1 MSRFDFKGEI
11 FQELLAQAKK
21 DANKGELMELEAMAG
36 ILGYTSKDVARA
48 LANRFRDS
56 GVTGKDSGAILR
68 YGVLIGWYAAMAK
81 GPREKKPPWWKH
93 RWLRVGDP

>member
-21 DANKGELMELEAMAG
+21 DANKGELMELEDMAG

-48 LANRFRDS
+48 LASRFKNDVS
-56 GVTGKDSGAILR
+56 GKVSGAILR
-68 YGVLIGWYAAMAK
+68 YGVLIGWYAAMAR
-81 GPREKKPPWWKH
+81 GPRKAQPSWWK
-93 RWLRVGDP
+93 RLGGM